1 MTTKNLINDCA
12 KCIDMC
18 KKEYSSEFTDW
29 IEKLMLTE
37 IAGDSDTKNDVDNKK
52 DETKELSIKLIKEE
66 LMDAFLGDMR
76 IINSFENK
84 DVKKVT
90 DYIGKN
96 IFSNLCFP
104 NIMTNL
110 DIFINFD
117 VTKSNN
123 GYRVFIITGA
133 HKDLL
138 EKDIVNRLD
147 LLSEYI
153 EEIVNEL
160 YPYNCHY
167 TDIPYTYTTDLIVN
181 RQIEFM
187 LKPDYKES
195 YEEMIERE
203 TTA

>member
-1 MTTKNLINDCA
+1 M
-12 KCIDMC
+12 
-18 KKEYSSEFTDW
+18 
-29 IEKLMLTE
+29 
-37 IAGDSDTKNDVDNKK
+37 
-52 DETKELSIKLIKEE
+52 TKELSIKSIKEE

-76 IINSFENK
+76 IINSFGDK

-117 VTKSNN
+117 VARSNN

-160 YPYNCHY
+160 YPYNCYY
-167 TDIPYTYTTDLIVN
+167 TDIPYATDLIVK

-187 LKPDYKES
+187 LKPRDKDLY
-195 YEEMIERE
+195 ERE
-203 TTA
+203 FVEKND